1 MNPEQQQEI
10 VRAVV
15 SDYFDKYAIQY
26 VPYTMMNIEREHII
40 DTGTSI
46 MCDKWHVGYPP
57 GSFAKAVVDNDLS
70 QAFGRADDINIHCI
84 RFYVMLMYNV
94 GAPTALFQ

>member
-15 SDYFDKYAIQY
+15 SDYFDKYGDKYLPLYQKLS
-26 VPYTMMNIEREHII
+26 EQDHII
-40 DTGTSI
+40 NIGTSI
-46 MCDKWHVGYPP
+46 LCTKWEVGYPG
-57 GSFAKAVVDNDLS
+57 GSFAKAVVDNNLS
-70 QAFGRADDINIHCI
+70 EAFGRADDINIHCI

-94 GAPTALFQ
+94 GAPTVLFE

>member
-10 VRAVV
+10 VRTVV

-26 VPYTMMNIEREHII
+26 VPYTMMSIERDHIVDI
-40 DTGTSI
+40 GTSI
-46 MCDKWHVGYPP
+46 LCTKWNVGYPG
-57 GSFAKAVVDNDLS
+57 GSFAKAVVDNNLS
-70 QAFGRADDINIHCI
+70 EAFGRADDINIYCI

-94 GAPTALFQ
+94 GAPAVLFE

>member
-1 MNPEQQQEI
+1 MNPEQQQEL

-15 SDYFDKYAIQY
+15 SDYFDKYADKY
-26 VPYTMMNIEREHII
+26 VPHIMFQLEREHII

-46 MCDKWHVGYPP
+46 LCTKWNVGYPG
-57 GSFAKAVVDNDLS
+57 GSFAQAMVDNNLTDV
-70 QAFGRADDINIHCI
+70 FGIADDVNVHCI

-94 GAPTALFQ
+94 GMPTSLFQ

>member
-15 SDYFDKYAIQY
+15 SDYFDKYADKY
-26 VPYTMMNIEREHII
+26 LPLYPKLTEKEHII
-40 DTGTSI
+40 NIGTSI
-46 MCDKWHVGYPP
+46 LCTKWKVGYPG

-70 QAFGRADDINIHCI
+70 ESFGRADEINVHCI
-84 RFYVMLMYNV
+84 RFYLMLMYNV
-94 GAPTALFQ
+94 GAPTILFQ

>member
-10 VRAVV
+10 VRTVV

-26 VPYTMMNIEREHII
+26 VPYMMMNIERDHIVDI
-40 DTGTSI
+40 GTSI
-46 MCDKWHVGYPP
+46 LCTKWEVGYPG

-70 QAFGRADDINIHCI
+70 ESFGRADDINIHCI

-94 GAPTALFQ
+94 GAPTILFQ